1 MLAVA
6 GKKICFVRFGGGLSL
21 SFFVLLLQFSKVSLS
36 PQASFFQFFR
46 GSKSSDF
53 SAKHD
58 MASLGINTFRQE
70 CCRLIP
76 FTTTEHA
83 DQFIMLNPFN
93 WGLAYV
99 ICYAKCPASPDFS
112 SYVYEGEN
120 PTIQNLSVRNQ
131 SFMSLLNELMA
142 DDQNWLMTRIYFTI
156 DEKTI

>member
-1 MLAVA
+1 MLPKTQKIERKSKELLAVA
-6 GKKICFVRFGGGLSL
+6 GKKMFFVRFGGGLSL
-21 SFFVLLLQFSKVSLS
+21 CFFVLLLQFSKVSLS

-93 WGLAYV
+93 
-99 ICYAKCPASPDFS
+99 
-112 SYVYEGEN
+112 
-120 PTIQNLSVRNQ
+120 
-131 SFMSLLNELMA
+131 
-142 DDQNWLMTRIYFTI
+142 
-156 DEKTI
+156 

>member
-1 MLAVA
+1 MVSSCWQEDVFCQIWGRSFPLFL
-6 GKKICFVRFGGGLSL
+6 KKIL
-21 SFFVLLLQFSKVSLS
+21 VLLLQFSEVSLS

-58 MASLGINTFRQE
+58 MASLGIKTFRQE

-93 WGLAYV
+93 
-99 ICYAKCPASPDFS
+99 
-112 SYVYEGEN
+112 
-120 PTIQNLSVRNQ
+120 
-131 SFMSLLNELMA
+131 
-142 DDQNWLMTRIYFTI
+142 
-156 DEKTI
+156 